1 MDYITMTVEVR
12 GREFEIEVYAKL
24 SAGGSSSWGSDE
36 PLWFDVDF
44 QDIYNRRR
52 KKPVSNRLY
61 DAIVVLYEENI
72 VDNFQQAYM

>member
-1 MDYITMTVEVR
+1 MEYITMTVEVR

-36 PLWFDVDF
+36 PPWFDVDF

-61 DAIVVLYEENI
+61 DAIVALYEENI

>member
-1 MDYITMTVEVR
+1 MEYITMTVEVR

-36 PLWFDVDF
+36 PPWFDVDF

-52 KKPVSNRLY
+52 KKSVSNRLY
-61 DAIVVLYEENI
+61 DKIVELYEDDIIEK
-72 VDNFQQAYM
+72 FQYAYM

>member
-1 MDYITMTVEVR
+1 MEYITMTVEVR

-36 PLWFDVDF
+36 PPWFDVDF

>member
-1 MDYITMTVEVR
+1 MEYITMTVEVR

-36 PLWFDVDF
+36 PPWFYVDF